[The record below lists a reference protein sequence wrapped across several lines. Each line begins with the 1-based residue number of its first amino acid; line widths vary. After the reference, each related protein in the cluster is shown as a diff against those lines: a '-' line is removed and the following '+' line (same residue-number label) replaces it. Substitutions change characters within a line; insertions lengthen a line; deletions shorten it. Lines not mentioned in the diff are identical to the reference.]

1 MNYFFKG
8 IREDNKKF
16 RLFAAWFTFG
26 VLALVDVLSTALG
39 GSVFKLKVFYGFII
53 LNIIG
58 VIALIVYK
66 AVSYQL
72 KKERAK
78 EVEAKAAV
86 FEPKREDEIREI
98 LKTEPGFQTFC
109 YKCIHFNHD
118 KLHCARKLADERVK
132 EIKIDDRQYCLY
144 YVESPPQP

>member
-1 MNYFFKG
+1 MNYFFKAL
-8 IREDNKKF
+8 REDNKKF
-16 RLFAAWFTFG
+16 WFFAAWFTFG

-53 LNIIG
+53 LNITG

-66 AVSYQL
+66 AVSERL

-78 EVEAKAAV
+78 EVEAEAAV
-86 FEPKREDEIREI
+86 FEPKREEEIREI
-98 LKTEPGFQTFC
+98 LEANPGFQTFC

-118 KLHCARKLADERVK
+118 KLHCARKMADERVK
-132 EIKIDDRQYCLY
+132 EVKIEDRKYCLY
-144 YVESPPQP
+144 YEESPPKP